1 MNWNIMN
8 DSQFTANMATLPDL
22 SMKPYVQY
30 GLGIQKTINDNFTAY
45 GQVLLRHGG
54 RNGIAANAGLRYIF
68 GHESK
73 PAL

>member
-1 MNWNIMN
+1 MN
-8 DSQFTANMATLPDL
+8 DSQFTANMATLPNL

-54 RNGIAANAGLRYIF
+54 RYGIAANAGLRYIF

-73 PAL
+73 QAL